1 MRLMNYLE
9 GTINNKFKA
18 LVILSLAL
26 ATTACSSDDNYV
38 SVRHPQGE
46 SQQEVTDESLEENPN
61 EDSKKNTDTANDQLE
76 ETTDNPQ
83 NTDNDSDGGDGV
95 MYTVE
100 NVVNVRVAPSESSNV
115 MTTVESGDEILK
127 LGESDDW
134 SRISID
140 GQTGYIRSDLLVE
153 K

>member
-1 MRLMNYLE
+1 M
-9 GTINNKFKA
+9 NNKFKIVA
-18 LVILSLAL
+18 ILSLIL

-38 SVRHPQGE
+38 SVRHPKGE
-46 SQQEVTDESLEENPN
+46 AQQEVTDESLEKKSNV
-61 EDSKKNTDTANDQLE
+61 DSKENTDTVNTQTE
-76 ETTDNPQ
+76 ENADNTQ
-83 NTDNDSDGGDGV
+83 GTDSDSSDSGDGV

-115 MTTVESGDEILK
+115 MTTVEAGDEILK

-140 GQTGYIRSDLLVE
+140 GQTGYISSDLLVE

>member
-1 MRLMNYLE
+1 MKKLKILLAL
-9 GTINNKFKA
+9 G
-18 LVILSLAL
+18 LVILL
-26 ATTACSSDDNYV
+26 SSCQDDSYV

-76 ETTDNPQ
+76 ESTDNPQ

-100 NVVNVRVAPSESSNV
+100 NVVNVGLCREFN
-115 MTTVESGDEILK
+115 
-127 LGESDDW
+127 
-134 SRISID
+134 
-140 GQTGYIRSDLLVE
+140 
-153 K
+153 

>member
-1 MRLMNYLE
+1 M
-9 GTINNKFKA
+9 NNKFKA

-76 ETTDNPQ
+76 ESTDNPQ

-115 MTTVESGDEILK
+115 MTTMPL
-127 LGESDDW
+127 
-134 SRISID
+134 
-140 GQTGYIRSDLLVE
+140 QTM
-153 K
+153 